1 MKTRTKV
8 YKKTGL
14 TAAIIILICMII
26 IMAQSPAKAQKI
38 RKSTD
43 LEYHERLQK
52 AYNWNVSRSNWLKNV
67 MKTSLAEQLCLLI
80 LMNSVKLNWGRL
92 LKYPVTYRD
101 RFGSQPKKIPVMNKG
116 SPDKW
121 SKLFVHPGP

>member
-52 AYNWNVSRSNWLKNV
+52 AYNWNVSRSNWLKNDL
-67 MKTSLAEQLCLLI
+67 KTAKKNKKLRKNRKKEAIRKERILA
-80 LMNSVKLNWGRL
+80 
-92 LKYPVTYRD
+92 
-101 RFGSQPKKIPVMNKG
+101 KIERIKN
-116 SPDKW
+116 D
-121 SKLFVHPGP
+121 